1 MEYLGLITNSENKV
15 KSLSNVKK
23 QEINSLCTIVLN
35 KDFQVIGKVASLLGK
50 MYSFSAVQ
58 FVRWHYWALQNPS
71 LHMKNRRVISI
82 ISIGDLSYPHL
93 GMIA

>member
-23 QEINSLCTIVLN
+23 QEINSLCTTVLN
-35 KDFQVIGKVASLLGK
+35 KDFQVIRKVASLLGK

-58 FVRWHYWALQNPS
+58 FVR
-71 LHMKNRRVISI
+71 
-82 ISIGDLSYPHL
+82 
-93 GMIA
+93 